1 MDESLDRESAAGAVG
16 AEDKDMGSGTIQK
29 ESGFRRFSD
38 KLLYG
43 ACAATIGLVG
53 IVWALTWLQTEAKAT
68 EAHDKI
74 RTIDGAQ
81 KNHSERIIRLEVLQ
95 ERNEQ
100 HLKSIDQKQSTMDGK
115 LETVQ
120 STLNQVLLEIRKG
133 K

>member
-1 MDESLDRESAAGAVG
+1 MTYEPVKPSGA
-16 AEDKDMGSGTIQK
+16 DMGDSDMGSSGTIQK

-43 ACAATIGLVG
+43 ACAATITLVG
-53 IVWALTWLQTEAKAT
+53 MVWSITWLQTEAKAI

-74 RTIDGAQ
+74 RTMDSTQ
-81 KNHSERIIRLEVLQ
+81 KNHAERIIRLEVLQ

-120 STLNQVLLEIRKG
+120 TTLNQVLLELRKG